1 MRKLSFALIGGLLLM
16 LGVGSA
22 QAEQYVDVGD
32 YIIHYHAMPT
42 DLLTPDVARA
52 YGIQR
57 SQARAMLN
65 ITVMRKGQE
74 GELNTPVEAKVGA
87 SATNLTGQRREMEMR
102 LIAEQEARYY
112 VGFVRVAN
120 EETVEFKIQ
129 VVPDGITEPFEVAFR
144 QKFYVDG
151 G

>member
-1 MRKLSFALIGGLLLM
+1 MGTLRAALIGGLMLLAM
-16 LGVGSA
+16 GPA
-22 QAEQYVDVGD
+22 TAEQYVDVGD

-42 DLLTPDVARA
+42 DLLTPEVARA

-65 ITVMRKGQE
+65 ITVMRKGRE
-74 GELNTPVEAKVGA
+74 GELDIPVEAKVGA

-120 EETVEFKIQ
+120 EETVEFKVQ
-129 VVPDGITEPFEVAFR
+129 VVPDTAQEPFELAFR
-144 QKFYVDG
+144 QKFYVNEG
-151 G
+151 